1 MVSKGYSPWR
11 TGSSCPREPLNRY
24 AFSEALVGMFFA
36 LDRDAQTAFTD
47 VPADSPYYPYVASG
61 EQSRILEGFDD
72 GTFRG
77 ENELTVEQMLALAA
91 RTLIEQ
97 QGYAAPADPE
107 TYLGGFSDGL
117 ATSDWAVEQVAL
129 SIREGLMDPGGSSTP
144 RSR

>member
-1 MVSKGYSPWR
+1 MVSKGYFSLED
-11 TGSSCPREPLNRY
+11 GKFLPREPLNRY

-77 ENELTVEQMLALAA
+77 E
-91 RTLIEQ
+91 
-97 QGYAAPADPE
+97 
-107 TYLGGFSDGL
+107 
-117 ATSDWAVEQVAL
+117 TS
-129 SIREGLMDPGGSSTP
+129 
-144 RSR
+144 